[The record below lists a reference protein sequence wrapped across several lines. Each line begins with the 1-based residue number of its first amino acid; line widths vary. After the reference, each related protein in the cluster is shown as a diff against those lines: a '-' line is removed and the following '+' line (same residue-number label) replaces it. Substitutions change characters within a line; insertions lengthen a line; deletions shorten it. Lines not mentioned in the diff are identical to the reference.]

1 MDQLGARW
9 HPRPVVVR
17 LALVL
22 AAALVAGA
30 PAAAD
35 DPPWRAGDRLQP
47 FELSDPHGET
57 GRVDER
63 LRLVLFTADMDAGRL
78 VQQALEDPALQ
89 DLEAH
94 RAAYVADVSRMPAV
108 VTRLFALPSMR
119 RRPYRTLLDT
129 EPGPTTRIPREA
141 GKVTLLALDG
151 LTVESVRFADTPQA
165 VAAAIRASA
174 QPGTPRS

>member
-1 MDQLGARW
+1 VALR
-9 HPRPVVVR
+9 
-17 LALVL
+17 ALVL
-22 AAALVAGA
+22 AAALVVAGS
-30 PAAAD
+30 AAGDEA
-35 DPPWRAGDRLQP
+35 PWRTRDRLQP
-47 FELSDPHGET
+47 FELPDPHGKT

-78 VQQALEDPALQ
+78 VQRALEDPALQ

-129 EPGPTTRIPREA
+129 GPGPTTRIPRED
-141 GKVTLLALDG
+141 GKVTLLALDE
-151 LTVESVRFADTPQA
+151 LTVRSVEFTATADA

-174 QPGTPRS
+174 QRGN